1 MDKSPVLERIVEWA
15 EANGEKIQD
24 AYNQKGGW
32 EGWTQVELAFYL
44 KRAFESERYGVVTVT
59 REDNVYQGNNQR
71 SDLLITTR
79 KGAEH
84 FTNMLELK
92 CESIANT
99 NNFKTQ
105 AKADCTKV
113 NQGVINQNYLP
124 CKAWVVALSV
134 TKDLG
139 DVQVGSLK
147 LAAYSKRIQAGTLQL
162 TLWWAAK
169 SFQ

>member
-1 MDKSPVLERIVEWA
+1 MSNLYKQSSMDKSPVLERIVEWA

-71 SDLLITTR
+71 FDLLITTR

-99 NNFKTQ
+99 NNFKAQ
-105 AKADCTKV
+105 AKADCTK
-113 NQGVINQNYLP
+113 
-124 CKAWVVALSV
+124 AWVIALSV

-147 LAAYSKRIQAGTLQL
+147 LAAYSKRIQAGIGVLRSS
-162 TLWWAAK
+162 
-169 SFQ
+169 SFTVNI